1 MALARFPTLVALLVG
16 FIMWTGNAAYA
27 AATNWVGDSR
37 AAVRLITATDHIAA
51 DLTLEAGLEFRFAKG
66 WHGYWRTPGD
76 AGIPPM
82 VDWSASENISGAEIS
97 WPAPHRLVIEE
108 LQNSVYENDVVL
120 PVKLHL
126 KQAHTSVRV
135 KASIAYAACSE
146 ICVPLQADLALPLP
160 TGAGGPSTESV
171 LIDSA
176 RKSVPGSAEAAGI
189 DVIRTRFAGTASEP
203 TLVVDLQ
210 SKAQAFVRPDLFVEG
225 AGNGIPPAPKV
236 ELQDVGKTARLT
248 VRLAALPPPDRP
260 LTLTLIDENR
270 AAEFKGPAGAKTP
283 EHSSAF
289 FAALLSALLGGLILN
304 LMPCVLP
311 VLSIKL
317 FAFTRQAG
325 GGLRDVRL
333 GSAATA
339 SGIMISF
346 LLLAASLVGLKW
358 SGATLGWGIQ
368 FQQPWFLAGMAVL
381 TILFAA
387 SFFEW
392 LPIGLPSSIAS
403 IASKRS
409 GGPMLEAFLAG
420 VFATLLATPCSAPFV
435 GTAVGFALA
444 RGPSEIFAIFLCLG
458 IGMALPYWVAAL
470 FPGCVRWLPRPG
482 PWLLVVR
489 KFLGILLLGTAV
501 WLIFVLWSIAGAW
514 MTAITTVLLACML
527 GYRALISAPVKGQI
541 AVRMSRRS
549 GWITAG
555 LAIAPLVFSLS
566 AVASVSQPSAGP
578 EWQAFN
584 LEALPGLI
592 ADGNTVLVDV
602 TATWCL
608 TCKVNELRVL
618 ENAEVRS
625 RFQQSHVIRM
635 RADWSR
641 PNPLIGD
648 YLHRFGRYGIPFDV
662 VYGPGRPQ
670 GEALPELLTT
680 SALLHAIDRASVR
693 DYNRKSAESAP

>member
-1 MALARFPTLVALLVG
+1 MALARFPTLVALSVG
-16 FIMWTGNAAYA
+16 FIMWTGNAAHA

-51 DLTLEAGLEFRFAKG
+51 DSTLEAGLEFRFAKG

-76 AGIPPM
+76 AGIPPT
-82 VDWSASENISGAEIS
+82 VDWSASEDISGADIS

-108 LQNSVYENDVVL
+108 LQNSVYENNVVL

-135 KASIAYAACSE
+135 KASIEYAACSE
-146 ICVPLQADLALPLP
+146 ICVPLQAELTLPLS
-160 TGAGGPSTESV
+160 TGAVGPSAESV
-171 LIDSA
+171 LINLA
-176 RKSVPGSAEAAGI
+176 QKQVPGSPDAAGI
-189 DVIRTRFAGTASEP
+189 DVIRTRFVVTASEP

-210 SKAQAFVRPDLFVEG
+210 SKSGAFIRPDLFVEG

-236 ELQDVGKTARLT
+236 ELQDAGKTARLT
-248 VRLAALPPPDRP
+248 VQLATLPPPDRP
-260 LTLTLIDENR
+260 LTLTLVDENR
-270 AAEFKGPAGAKTP
+270 TAEFKGPAGATIP

-325 GGLRDVRL
+325 GDLRDVRL
-333 GSAATA
+333 GSAVTA
-339 SGIMISF
+339 SGIMTSF

-482 PWLLVVR
+482 PWMLVVR

-541 AVRMSRRS
+541 AVHMSRRS

-566 AVASVSQPSAGP
+566 AVASVSQPAAGP

-608 TCKVNELRVL
+608 TRKVNELRVL
-618 ENAEVRS
+618 ENAEIRS

-641 PNPLIGD
+641 QI
-648 YLHRFGRYGIPFDV
+648 H
-662 VYGPGRPQ
+662 
-670 GEALPELLTT
+670 
-680 SALLHAIDRASVR
+680 
-693 DYNRKSAESAP
+693 